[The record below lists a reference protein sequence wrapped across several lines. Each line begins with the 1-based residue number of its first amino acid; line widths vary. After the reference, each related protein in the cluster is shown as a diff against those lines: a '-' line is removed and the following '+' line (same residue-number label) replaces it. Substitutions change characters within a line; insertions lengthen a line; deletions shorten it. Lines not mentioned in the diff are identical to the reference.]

1 MKTKILFFLSIFILF
16 SCKKEA
22 NITNENRTK
31 VSKLVH
37 YQEDEKTFHLK
48 SGKFDYTFQ
57 KNKLPFRKI
66 VMLNASLIGYLVE
79 LGLEDKIV
87 AVAGADYIYSEKI
100 HSLIQAQKIVKV
112 GTDQKYDVEK
122 IIALQP
128 DAIFTNYIAS
138 FENVYDI
145 FRKNGIEIIF
155 LDEYMEQQP
164 LEKTA
169 YLTVFGKLLGAE
181 DLAKKKLLE
190 IEKNYNDLKK
200 IAQKAEK
207 KPLVMVNEMYGN
219 QWFMAGG
226 KTFLAQ
232 YLKDANATYIL
243 EENQQ
248 EKSVPMSFEEV
259 YSKAKNAE
267 FWVNAGNHQSK
278 KSLLQINASYHQLP
292 VFSQGKIFT
301 INALQK
307 GNAND
312 FFERGVVRADLVLQD
327 YIIIFHPELLPDK
340 KLSFMKEIH

>member
-1 MKTKILFFLSIFILF
+1 MKTKILHFLIVFILF
-16 SCKKEA
+16 SCKKETTSA
-22 NITNENRTK
+22 TQNWTK
-31 VSKLVH
+31 ISKLVQ
-37 YQEDEKTFHLK
+37 YQEDEKSFHLK
-48 SGKFDYTFQ
+48 SGKFKYTFQ
-57 KNKLPFRKI
+57 KDKLPFKRI

-87 AVAGADYIYSEKI
+87 AVAGAEYIYSEKI
-100 HSLIQAQKIVKV
+100 QSFIQNQKIATV

-122 IIALQP
+122 IIALKP
-128 DAIFTNYIAS
+128 DVVFTNYVAS

-155 LDEYMEQQP
+155 LDEYLEQKP
-164 LEKTA
+164 LEKTG

-181 DLAKKKLLE
+181 SVAKTKLLD
-190 IEKNYNDLKK
+190 IEKNYAELTNIALK
-200 IAQKAEK
+200 AQK
-207 KPLVMVNEMYGN
+207 KPVVLVNEMYGN

-232 YLKDANATYIL
+232 YLKDANADYIL
-243 EENQQ
+243 KENQD
-248 EKSVPMSFEEV
+248 EKSIPMSFEEV
-259 YSKAKNAE
+259 YGKAKNAE

-278 KSLLQINASYHQLP
+278 KSLLQINSSYDQLP
-292 VFSQGKIFT
+292 VFNQGKIFT

-327 YIIIFHPELLPDK
+327 YIIIFHPELVPDK
-340 KLSFMKEIH
+340 NLSFMKEIH